1 MAKRIIGLVRAKKA
15 SMKKNPA
22 EAGQNA
28 ALAITAIRGGIRSME
43 WRSYM
48 MQFVEQNPPGTPVDP
63 RQLDRL
69 LATDGT
75 LGHPVLDLRR
85 AYLVAAG
92 PCGVGTTDRFDY
104 EVNSIDEGLDVTS
117 ETCPADR
124 HDRSLGVVSDSGRRN
139 GDGLRGRNHGKK
151 KNKRDERF
159 AHLDPPSVVRKL
171 VRAVYT

>member
-1 MAKRIIGLVRAKKA
+1 MNMAKRIIGLVRAKKA

-104 EVNSIDEGLDVTS
+104 EVNSIDEGLDVGCSPTK
-117 ETCPADR
+117 PAR
-124 HDRSLGVVSDSGRRN
+124 NSKPARRAARR
-139 GDGLRGRNHGKK
+139 RGQKYRTAS
-151 KNKRDERF
+151 R
-159 AHLDPPSVVRKL
+159 
-171 VRAVYT
+171 